1 MAIVK
6 SKNATIYLPS
16 FGNNYTTDIS
26 VILFFPTDA
35 ASFKNYKVTYLA
47 MITASVPDWFNKY
60 VVVIFNDYQ
69 KLSFKGD
76 FWKSIQSE
84 FVDVITKNNL
94 QVNDISLCLFGKS
107 SADSSLIQ
115 QNMGKVTV
123 VGKSPNFS
131 NLFLIDPYPEGKL
144 SENIKALSAKS
155 TKTFLMYNT
164 NNWVAKLSLKFTDLS
179 SIVSSYSFNA
189 TPVNTKDTST
199 DRDKIVGK
207 FFTKWKTTIETSLVT
222 PTLKPD
228 PITENKGN
236 KEFNENKT
244 PEKTPET
251 NSEPETPASKDT
263 GGKLKMTFQGIDNL
277 TQSIF
282 SINTP
287 IEFQILIDQPANTQ
301 NIDDFVDGE
310 DDEYTETGF
319 EGLEEAGI
327 ILTPLEKDTQL
338 AVAAG
343 QEDSSSGLTPPGTPA
358 KIEPVGSFDALLKLA
373 GDCARELGKNP
384 RVKYEN
390 LKKGY
395 IKGVHGLCP
404 QGTQAVIYA
413 MTGVK
418 KLGQQSGNAD
428 YFSFKYS
435 KSSFPS
441 SHYNAKIRVGKDY
454 WKDKSKWQIGDVIA
468 VGYTNGKPYG
478 HIQVWT
484 GYNWMSDFKQNAL
497 QSGNVDWDTP
507 ALWRLNENG
516 IKAVSKQMGKIS

>member
-1 MAIVK
+1 MAVIET
-6 SKNATIYLPS
+6 KNSTIYLPS
-16 FGNNYTTDIS
+16 FGSNYTTDIS
-26 VILFFPTDA
+26 VILFFPTDD
-35 ASFKNYKVTYLA
+35 VTKTAYTS
-47 MITASVPDWFNKY
+47 MITSSVTDWFNKY
-60 VVVIFNDYQ
+60 VIVIFNGFK
-69 KLSFKGD
+69 KLSFTGN
-76 FWKSIQSE
+76 FWTSIQSE

-94 QVNDISLCLFGKS
+94 VVNDISLCFFVNS
-107 SADSSLIQ
+107 SSDSSLVQ
-115 QNMGKVTV
+115 ENMSKDVLSSKV
-123 VGKSPNFS
+123 SNFT
-131 NLFLIDPYPEGKL
+131 NLMLIDPYPEGKIVQ
-144 SENIKALSAKS
+144 NIKDLS
-155 TKTFLMYNT
+155 TKGTKTYLIYNT
-164 NNWVAKLSLKFTDLS
+164 LNWNAKFSLKFTNLS
-179 SIVSSYSFNA
+179 SLVSSYSFNP
-189 TPVNTKDTST
+189 TPINTKDVNK
-199 DRDKIVGK
+199 DRNKIVGK
-207 FFTKWKTTIETSLVT
+207 FFTKWKSVIESTLIT

-236 KEFNENKT
+236 KEFTENKT

-251 NSEPETPASKDT
+251 NSDIENPVSKDT
-263 GGKLKMTFQGIDNL
+263 GGKLKMTFNGIDNS
-277 TQSIF
+277 TVNTF
-282 SINTP
+282 SISNSL
-287 IEFQILIDQPANTQ
+287 EFQILIDQTVDSQNT
-301 NIDDFVDGE
+301 DDFSDGL

-327 ILTPLEKDTQL
+327 ILTPLEKDLQL
-338 AVAAG
+338 SVAAS
-343 QEDSSSGLTPPGTPA
+343 QEDASTGLTPPGTPA
-358 KIEPVGSFDALLKLA
+358 NIKPVSNFDALLKLA

-428 YFSFKYS
+428 YFSFKYN

-441 SHYNAKIRVGKDY
+441 SHYNPKIKVGKDY
-454 WKDKSKWQIGDVIA
+454 WKDKSKWQVGDVIA
-468 VGYTNGKPYG
+468 VGYTGGKPYG

-497 QSGNVDWDTP
+497 QSSHVDWDTP

-516 IKAVSKQMGKIS
+516 IKAVSKQMGQIS